1 MRIVKKY
8 VVKILIV
15 IFFII
20 IDILSGVSLQT
31 DINTVSAANQKA
43 KTIISADKQ
52 KESDVNM
59 SKNIVRKKSVKKSY
73 TKKYKNKRK
82 LKKRK
87 TKEKTKKKTKKTK
100 KNKNITKDIG
110 SKINLF

>member
-31 DINTVSAANQKA
+31 DINTVSAANQKV

-52 KESDVNM
+52 KESDINKKV
-59 SKNIVRKKSVKKSY
+59 IVQKISLKKRN
-73 TKKYKNKRK
+73 TKKYKKKHK

-87 TKEKTKKKTKKTK
+87 TKEKNKK
-100 KNKNITKDIG
+100 KNKKNKKITKDIG

>member
-52 KESDVNM
+52 KESDINKKV
-59 SKNIVRKKSVKKSY
+59 IVQKKSLKKRN
-73 TKKYKNKRK
+73 TKKYKKKHK
-82 LKKRK
+82 LKNR
-87 TKEKTKKKTKKTK
+87 KTKKKNKK
-100 KNKNITKDIG
+100 KNKKNKKITKDIG